1 MPYNDEES
9 YGGPGYY
16 SVNRFDQTVDVE
28 RLDDED
34 SSSNGSNWHQ
44 GAPCQTKS
52 SGSASDSSSVMAL
65 PSRNPTCALCKN
77 HRISSP
83 LKGHK
88 RYCPFGRCQCE
99 LCRVTRRKQKLN
111 ASQVA
116 IRRAIQQDKELG
128 IERPTPL
135 AHPAAVNAVSAVSA
149 AAAVAPPRMGYPR
162 PLASSMDSRAIAA
175 RYGAHYEPSQAA
187 AYPQQQSNSPVV
199 FGENMSLECVL
210 LGRSASLLM
219 NALATSRLT
228 HEQLLYLNHEIASA
242 IRILTEEV
250 TPHLNDIYRYL
261 MDRLQREQAKNG
273 ANKTNFQGCISN
285 QLPALVEITAGKST
299 ADAVYTTAAA
309 AASVSNHVQQQ
320 QPQPVRESVIF
331 PPMDVSFPVYPQY
344 GTQ

>member
-1 MPYNDEES
+1 MPYNDEEN
-9 YGGPGYY
+9 YGAPGYY
-16 SVNRFDQTVDVE
+16 SATRYDQTVDVE

-34 SSSNGSNWHQ
+34 SSSNGSNWQQNTH
-44 GAPCQTKS
+44 CQSKS
-52 SGSASDSSSVMAL
+52 NGSASDSSSVMAL
-65 PSRNPTCALCKN
+65 PGRNPTCALCKN

-128 IERPTPL
+128 IERPSPL
-135 AHPAAVNAVSAVSA
+135 PRPAAMNTVSA
-149 AAAVAPPRMGYPR
+149 AAPAPPRMGYPR
-162 PLASSMDSRAIAA
+162 PLPSMDSRAIAA
-175 RYGAHYEPSQAA
+175 RYGANCEPGQQAG
-187 AYPQQQSNSPVV
+187 YPQQQSNSPVV

-219 NALATSRLT
+219 NALATSRLN

-273 ANKTNFQGCISN
+273 ANKTSFQGCISN
-285 QLPALVEITAGKST
+285 QLAPLVEITAGKSS
-299 ADAVYTTAAA
+299 ADAYATASA
-309 AASVSNHVQQQ
+309 SNHVQQ

-331 PPMDVSFPVYPQY
+331 PPMDVSFPAYPQY
-344 GTQ
+344 GSQ